1 MKNDDRPCGCERLL
15 RGVALAPGIA
25 IGRPYVMEAGLP
37 PVPDHRIDT
46 AGVEAELLR
55 LDRAIEM
62 AQRQI
67 RKLKRKAEL
76 LPPAAAEEL
85 SILLDAHGAMLSG
98 SRLIR
103 GARQRV
109 IDNHENAAAAVQ
121 HEIYDIA
128 RQFEEMDDRYLAA
141 RAVDI
146 RDAGGRLIQNLL
158 NRGRRRW
165 SVVPAGSLVFAD
177 ELTPEDIAQME
188 PGRVIGFATMFGGPE
203 GHIAVMARSLGIPA
217 VAAVPRLTD
226 CLADATLCI
235 IDGVRGEVVIDPSD
249 ETIARY
255 RREAEILAD
264 DRHALTGLVDLP
276 AVTLDGVDIE
286 LMANVEP
293 QRGVEAAMAVGAAG
307 IGLLRTEFLYM
318 DSETP
323 PDEMEQTI
331 YMSALVKVMKGR
343 PVTMRTLDAGGDK
356 LASGLGHHLSETC
369 SSPLGLRGIRLSRRW
384 PELMEAQ
391 LGAALRASIHGPV
404 RILLPMIIS
413 IEEIRWARQML
424 ADVAARLRRDG
435 VAIADQ
441 LPPMG
446 IMVEVPGAALS
457 ADALALESDFF
468 SIGTNDLTQYTLA
481 LDRADD
487 QIADLFDSHHPA
499 LWRLIQFT
507 VEAAIRANIPVS
519 VCGEL
524 AGDPHFVPLL
534 IGLGV
539 RNLSMSPMS
548 LPAVKRCIRHLRQED
563 AQNLAHYVMF
573 QHDAARIR
581 AALMD
586 FAVDGAGFTAR
597 HSLFFGKKS
606 IESLESLATVS

>member
-1 MKNDDRPCGCERLL
+1 MKNEGGEPCGCERVL

-25 IGRPYVMEAGLP
+25 IGRPFVMEAGLP
-37 PVPDHRIDT
+37 PVPDHRVADD
-46 AGVEAELLR
+46 GVAAELQR
-55 LDRAIEM
+55 LDRAVEM

-67 RKLKRKAEL
+67 RKLKRKAEM

-103 GARQRV
+103 GARQR
-109 IDNHENAAAAVQ
+109 IHEQHENAAMAVQ
-121 HEIYDIA
+121 HEIHDIA
-128 RQFEEMDDRYLAA
+128 HQFEEMDDRYLAA

-146 RDAGGRLIQNLL
+146 RDAGSRLIQNLL

-165 SVVPAGSLVFAD
+165 SMIPPASLIFAD
-177 ELTPEDIAQME
+177 ELTPEDTAHMQ
-188 PGRVIGFATMFGGPE
+188 PGLVAGFATMLGGPE
-203 GHIAVMARSLGIPA
+203 GHTAVMARSLGIPA
-217 VAAVPRLTD
+217 VAAVPRLTE
-226 CLADATLCI
+226 CLLDATLCI
-235 IDGVRGEVVIDPSD
+235 IDGIRGEVVIDPAE

-255 RREAEILAD
+255 RREADILAEE
-264 DRHALTGLVDLP
+264 RLNLSGLKDLP
-276 AVTLDGVDIE
+276 AATLDGVPIA
-286 LMANVEP
+286 LCANIEP
-293 QRGVEAAMAVGAAG
+293 QRGADAALEVGAEG

-323 PDEMEQTI
+323 PDEEEQTVHLT
-331 YMSALVKVMKGR
+331 ALVRVMNGR

-356 LASGLGHHLSETC
+356 LASGLGNHLTESC
-369 SSPLGLRGIRLSRRW
+369 SSPLGLRGVRLSRRW
-384 PELMEAQ
+384 PELMDAQ
-391 LGAALRASIHGPV
+391 MAAALRASAFGPV

-413 IEEIRWARQML
+413 IDEIRWARDML
-424 ADVAARLRRDG
+424 HKVADRLRRAG
-435 VAIADQ
+435 VPMAPT
-441 LPPMG
+441 LPPLG
-446 IMVEVPGAALS
+446 IMVEVPGAALA
-457 ADALALESDFF
+457 ADALALECDFF

-487 QIADLFDSHHPA
+487 QIADLFDAHHPS

-507 VEAAIRANIPVS
+507 VDAAIRAKIPVS

-539 RNLSMSPMS
+539 RDLSMAPAA
-548 LPAVKRCIRHLRQED
+548 LPAVKRTIRQLRISEAECLARHVMYQYD
-563 AQNLAHYVMF
+563 AHK
-573 QHDAARIR
+573 IR

-586 FAVDGAGFTAR
+586 FGADSAGFTRR
-597 HSLFFGKKS
+597 HMAGMA
-606 IESLESLATVS
+606 LAGI

>member
-1 MKNDDRPCGCERLL
+1 MRSEDLLAPCGCEKLL

-25 IGRPYVMEAGLP
+25 IGRPYIMEAGLP
-37 PVPDHRIDT
+37 PVPDHRIEVADI
-46 AGVEAELLR
+46 EAELQR

-62 AQRQI
+62 AHRQI
-67 RKLKRKAEL
+67 RKLKRKAES

-109 IDNHENAAAAVQ
+109 IEHQENAAAAVQ
-121 HEIYDIA
+121 HEIHDIA
-128 RQFEEMDDRYLAA
+128 HQFEEMDDRYLAA

-165 SVVPAGSLVFAD
+165 SQIPPASLIFAD
-177 ELTPEDIAQME
+177 ELTPEDTAQME
-188 PGRVIGFATMFGGPE
+188 PGRVIGFATMLGGPE
-203 GHIAVMARSLGIPA
+203 GHTAVMARSLGIPA

-235 IDGVRGEVVIDPSD
+235 IDGVRGEVVIDPTE

-255 RREAEILAD
+255 RREADILAE
-264 DRHALTGLVDLP
+264 DRHALTGLTDLP
-276 AVTLDGVDIE
+276 ASTLDGADIE
-286 LMANVEP
+286 LMANIEP
-293 QRGVEAAMAVGAAG
+293 QRGVEAALAVGAAG

-331 YMSALVKVMKGR
+331 NLSALVKVMGGR

-384 PELMEAQ
+384 PDLMEAQ
-391 LGAALRASIHGPV
+391 LAAALRASAHGPV

-413 IEEIRWARQML
+413 IDEIRWARQML
-424 ADVAARLRRDG
+424 EKVAVRLRRDG
-435 VAIADQ
+435 VPMAPD
-441 LPPMG
+441 LPPLG

-457 ADALALESDFF
+457 ADALALECDFF

-507 VEAAIRANIPVS
+507 VDAAVRANIPVS

-534 IGLGV
+534 LGLGV
-539 RNLSMSPMS
+539 RNLSMAPTA
-548 LPAVKRCIRHLRQED
+548 LPAVKRCIRGLRLSD
-563 AQNLAHYVMF
+563 ARHLAHYVMF
-573 QHDAARIR
+573 QHDATLIR
-581 AALMD
+581 AALME
-586 FAVDGAGFTAR
+586 FSVDGAGFIRR
-597 HSLFFGKKS
+597 HAEFFGN
-606 IESLESLATVS
+606 LSLASV